1 MDADL
6 HTLTY
11 FSRNSI
17 EAADGDLEVEINRIL
32 AIARESNR
40 KLGVTGALLFSEGCF
55 AQVLEGG
62 LAQVEAIFE
71 RIECDPR
78 HQNVTILQFTPIK
91 ERSFGNWSMAFAGL
105 SPAGVENLHI
115 NGLLQ
120 NPDRIKSGDAGRDL
134 ITVLHNLMGRYDADI
149 AAG

>member
-1 MDADL
+1 MEADL
-6 HTLTY
+6 HTLIY

-17 EAADGDLEVEINRIL
+17 EAADGDLEVEIDRIL
-32 AIARESNR
+32 AASRESNR

-62 LAQVEAIFE
+62 LAQVEAVFE

-91 ERSFGNWSMAFAGL
+91 ERSFGSWSMAFAGL
-105 SPAGVENLHI
+105 SATGATNLTI
-115 NGLLQ
+115 NDMVQ
-120 NPDRIKSGDAGRDL
+120 DPDRVKSGDAGRDL
-134 ITVLHNLMGRYDADI
+134 VTVLRNLMGRYDADI